1 MRLKENC
8 LKRWLAP
15 IVFVAGMALAL
26 IGFWWLWTGLDI
38 VQVERGWSAVI
49 GGATILS
56 AGLVIAAIAAVLVRL
71 GEIARALAAVR
82 SPADAPA
89 SPQPLTTSVRP
100 VPPPPGVPAP
110 AAKHEPDSERQIVGR
125 HVSGDSTYV
134 MFSDGTVEAYTPDG
148 VLHFAS
154 LDELRAYADERD
166 AANPGRP

>member
-1 MRLKENC
+1 MR
-8 LKRWLAP
+8 RRLAP
-15 IVFVAGMALAL
+15 IVFAAGMALAL

-38 VQVERGWSAVI
+38 VQIERGWSAVI

-71 GEIARALAAVR
+71 GEIAAALAKAAT
-82 SPADAPA
+82 PADQAIALEAATAPD
-89 SPQPLTTSVRP
+89 RP
-100 VPPPPGVPAP
+100 VPSPPASAPGRDREA
-110 AAKHEPDSERQIVGR
+110 DSERTIVGR

-134 MFSDGTVEAYTPDG
+134 MFSDGTVDAHTPDG

-166 AANPGRP
+166 AANPDRS